1 MSAAPVTIIVPVYRG
16 VYDLTRC
23 LESIALHA
31 PGTQCAFEL
40 VLIDDASPEPAVR
53 TRLEEF
59 ARRDLSFPV
68 TLLRNPENL
77 GFVGTVNRG
86 LRRATGDVVI
96 LNADTAVTHG
106 WLDQLAAAAYAVPD
120 VATVTPVTSH
130 GSICTLPQ
138 SVIDAFAL
146 AGPNPQIDACARF
159 VTSNSLRLLP
169 EVITGV
175 GFCMYTT
182 RQALDSC
189 GLLDEETFG
198 RGYGEEVDFC
208 LRATRLGLRHLV
220 DDSTFVY
227 HRGGGSFGDEQ
238 SEGLA
243 RGSRLLDERY
253 PYFRP
258 TNTRERAQDPS
269 RVSFA
274 AMELALHERDPER
287 PHVLHIMHSAP
298 GDTGGTEKFLDALMH
313 ALRNEFDF
321 SVFFPVPSGFALQTY
336 WAHPDGP
343 PVVEHFLLP
352 GGPRHVTRV
361 DDELA
366 GAALR
371 MALDMFHFDAVH
383 IHNLIGHSLAPL
395 EVLAGFE
402 GPVLC
407 SVHDLFLACP
417 NFSLLYRKLE
427 PCGIPEDLSACD
439 RCLETI
445 AEAPMPGSP
454 MIRNLSRAYLN
465 DFRSTATARI
475 DSVDH
480 WIFASQSVADYFMR
494 VYEPAPA
501 RIEIIE
507 HGSVIRLG
515 RRASE
520 PDRTLIYDEPLRLAF
535 VGLGWAKKGLDVV
548 NELAEA
554 FRDSTIE
561 IHHFGDLKQ
570 AASPELC
577 AHGSYDNE
585 FLPDL
590 LHRAGIQIVLLPGAY
605 AETFGIVMSEALAS
619 GLPVIGARY
628 GALGERI
635 RACGVG
641 WTIDPMDPS
650 GIRALIERLD
660 RARDEVM
667 RTSRRVFDV
676 KLESVAD
683 TVHRYAALYHGVWA
697 RDRAEASPATADDST
712 LARLETA

>member
-1 MSAAPVTIIVPVYRG
+1 MSAALVTVIVPVYRG
-16 VYDLTRC
+16 IYDLTRC
-23 LESIALHA
+23 LESVALHA
-31 PGTQCAFEL
+31 RRTELAFEL
-40 VLIDDASPEPAVR
+40 VLIDDRSPEPAVR
-53 TRLEEF
+53 MYLEEF
-59 ARRDLSFPV
+59 ASRDLPFPV
-68 TLLRNPENL
+68 TLLHNPENL

-86 LRRATGDVVI
+86 LRRASGDVVI
-96 LNADTAVTHG
+96 LNADTAVTDG
-106 WLDQLAAAAYAVPD
+106 WLDRLAAAAYEAPD

-130 GSICTLPQ
+130 GSICTLPR

-146 AGPNPQIDACARF
+146 AGPNPQIDECAEF
-159 VTSNSLRLLP
+159 VTKTSLRLLP

-238 SEGLA
+238 NEGLA

-274 AMELALHERDPER
+274 ALELGLRERDPDR
-287 PHVLHIMHSAP
+287 PHVLHMMHSAP

-313 ALRNEFDF
+313 ALGHEFDF
-321 SVFFPVPSGFALQTY
+321 SVIFPVQSGFALQTY
-336 WAHPDGP
+336 WHRPDAP
-343 PVVEHFLLP
+343 TVVEEFLLP
-352 GGPRHVTRV
+352 GGPRRVTRI

-366 GAALR
+366 GAALQ
-371 MALDMFHFDAVH
+371 MALDLFHFDAVH

-395 EVLAGFE
+395 DVLAGFD

-417 NFSLLYRKLE
+417 NFSLLYRKVE
-427 PCGIPEDLSACD
+427 PCGIPEDLSSCD

-454 MIRNLSRAYLN
+454 MIRNLSREYLN
-465 DFRSTATARI
+465 EFRSTATARI

-480 WIFASQSVADYFMR
+480 WVFASQSVADYFMR
-494 VYEPAPA
+494 VYEPHAS
-501 RIEIIE
+501 RMEIIE

-515 RRASE
+515 RRAPE
-520 PDRTLIYDEPLRLAF
+520 PDRALIYDEPLRLAF

-554 FRDSTIE
+554 FRDTTVE

-570 AASPELC
+570 AASPELHT
-577 AHGSYDNE
+577 HGAYDNE
-585 FLPDL
+585 FLPEL
-590 LHRAGIQIVLLPGAY
+590 LQRAGIQIVLLPGAY

-635 RACGVG
+635 RAHGVG

-650 GIRALIERLD
+650 GIRDLIERLD
-660 RARDEVM
+660 RSRDEVM
-667 RTSRRVFDV
+667 RTSRRVLEV
-676 KLESVAD
+676 KLETVAD
-683 TVHRYAALYHGVWA
+683 TAHRYASLYHG
-697 RDRAEASPATADDST
+697 AESRSPDAVVPTDAVNSSF
-712 LARLETA
+712 AGVENA